1 MAKSKKR
8 LGRGLDS
15 LISRGIS
22 KSKKKVKKRKTIP
35 KATKKKSVKK
45 AGIVKGARSQSNN
58 TKGQRIS
65 EKKDHRT
72 VSENGFLEIPL
83 SKIQTNPYQPR
94 RVINHEQISELADSI
109 RSEGLL
115 QPIVVRNKRDGFE
128 IIAGERRFRA
138 CKELN
143 LRTIPAR
150 VMKASDSSS
159 AVMTMIENL
168 QREGLNPVDEALGY
182 ASLIRDFDLTQE
194 RVSERVGKGRA
205 TVANSL
211 RLLQLEEEI
220 QGFLSMGLMSAG
232 QAKALL
238 GIDDQEQRLILARRI
253 IEEGLS
259 VRETERLTKKVKSSK
274 VVSISTRPMTESESV
289 AVQDLEKKISSQLN
303 TKVLVR
309 HTSKKGKIVIEYY
322 GNEDLQRI
330 LEKLQLAQ

>member
-94 RVINHEQISELADSI
+94 RVINLEQISELADSI

-115 QPIVVRNKRDGFE
+115 QPIVVRNKGDGFE